1 MTVKFSFNNSE
12 KTSMEKSSTAR
23 DQSETTSTRR
33 FDLEERIMHCWGI
46 VDDLDYIAELV
57 EDNDQV
63 SNLVLGLKSLYQA
76 KFEKLWETFENS
88 IK

>member
-1 MTVKFSFNNSE
+1 MTAKFAFN
-12 KTSMEKSSTAR
+12 TL
-23 DQSETTSTRR
+23 ETTSTKKSLTQPLLETIMTDR

-46 VDDLDYIAELV
+46 VDDLDYVAELV
-57 EDNDQV
+57 QDDDKAANM
-63 SNLVLGLKSLYQA
+63 VLGLKSLYQA